1 MASLKNSSPEG
12 KASAVQFLK
21 FVFASELVSQF
32 KTLGRKIVVGFDHP
46 NYAHMAVLAEPA
58 RAALAKDFDCRGA
71 LDWSRILPLGR
82 RAVGSTGTAIGS
94 DAGARPER
102 PETGSRRSSSS
113 AVWARSVNAAGY
125 SEDPGSCVLRA
136 RP

>member
-58 RAALAKDFDCRGA
+58 RAALAKGFD
-71 LDWSRILPLGR
+71 
-82 RAVGSTGTAIGS
+82 
-94 DAGARPER
+94 
-102 PETGSRRSSSS
+102 
-113 AVWARSVNAAGY
+113 
-125 SEDPGSCVLRA
+125 
-136 RP
+136 

>member
-46 NYAHMAVLAEPA
+46 NYAHMAVLAEPRA
-58 RAALAKDFDCRGA
+58 RLWPK
-71 LDWSRILPLGR
+71 I
-82 RAVGSTGTAIGS
+82 ST
-94 DAGARPER
+94 DAGHSIGR
-102 PETGSRRSSSS
+102 GSFH
-113 AVWARSVNAAGY
+113 
-125 SEDPGSCVLRA
+125 
-136 RP
+136 